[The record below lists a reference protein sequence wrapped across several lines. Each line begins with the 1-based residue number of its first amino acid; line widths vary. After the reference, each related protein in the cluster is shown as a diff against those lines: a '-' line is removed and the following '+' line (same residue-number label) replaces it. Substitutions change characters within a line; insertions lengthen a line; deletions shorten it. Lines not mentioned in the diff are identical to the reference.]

1 MLAPRMAGDCQQ
13 HCICPHSLTCLGKH
27 LPVVQQIPRGV
38 STLEK
43 DMKRRELLLGLG
55 AAGLAV
61 SVSIAGEAQA
71 ATWIKL
77 GERNV
82 NGALDVDTIHVGGR
96 ATFGKLKL
104 LVRGNDCYFYDMDV
118 IYRNGG
124 HDDIPLRFEVPQ
136 GGESRV
142 IDLRGGERRIR
153 RVTFKY
159 GKPRNW
165 KGSTTVEL
173 WGRL

>member
-1 MLAPRMAGDCQQ
+1 
-13 HCICPHSLTCLGKH
+13 
-27 LPVVQQIPRGV
+27 
-38 STLEK
+38 
-43 DMKRRELLLGLG
+43 MKRRELLLGLG
-55 AAGLAV
+55 ATGLVVLPQVAR
-61 SVSIAGEAQA
+61 EAEA
-71 ATWIKL
+71 ATWVKL

-82 NGALDVDTIHVGGR
+82 NGALDVDTIWVGGR

-118 IYRNGG
+118 VYRNGG
-124 HDDIPLRFEVPQ
+124 HDDIPLRFEIPQ

-142 IDLRGGERRIR
+142 IDLRGPERRIR

-165 KGSTTVEL
+165 KGLTHIEL